1 MRLSSSVFVI
11 ELYDYRNIAYE
22 YTELTDNNVSK
33 SVEMVSL
40 CVSGIAYTSASLTTV
55 QCLYCIILCIKRT
68 S

>member
-40 CVSGIAYTSASLTTV
+40 CVSGIGYTSASLTTV
-55 QCLYCIILCIKRT
+55 QCLY
-68 S
+68 

>member
-11 ELYDYRNIAYE
+11 KLHDYHDIAYE
-22 YTELTDNNVSK
+22 YMELTDNNVSK

-55 QCLYCIILCIKRT
+55 QCLY
-68 S
+68 